1 MLSSAHVPEDKRSPL
16 LALGILSISFLM
28 SVSNAVSGTIPLME
42 KYFSDVSRA
51 NVELLIVIPT
61 GGVLLGTVISG
72 LVSNLLGKKYTVIA
86 GLTISMIFGII
97 PAFIFNYPAIL
108 ISRGNVWRGDGGF
121 HAAQCV
127 LHHGSV
133 P

>member
-1 MLSSAHVPEDKRSPL
+1 MSPSTPVHEDKRSPM

-51 NVELLIVIPT
+51 NVELLIVIST

-72 LVSNLLGKKYTVIA
+72 LVSNLLGKKVHGYCW
-86 GLTISMIFGII
+86 
-97 PAFIFNYPAIL
+97 AIHFTRFWDH
-108 ISRGNVWRGDGGF
+108 S
-121 HAAQCV
+121 C
-127 LHHGSV
+127 LHL
-133 P
+133 

>member
-72 LVSNLLGKKYTVIA
+72 LVSNLLGKSIR
-86 GLTISMIFGII
+86 SS
-97 PAFIFNYPAIL
+97 PA
-108 ISRGNVWRGDGGF
+108 
-121 HAAQCV
+121 
-127 LHHGSV
+127 
-133 P
+133 

>member
-42 KYFSDVSRA
+42 KYFSDVARA

-61 GGVLLGTVISG
+61 GGVLL
-72 LVSNLLGKKYTVIA
+72 
-86 GLTISMIFGII
+86 
-97 PAFIFNYPAIL
+97 
-108 ISRGNVWRGDGGF
+108 
-121 HAAQCV
+121 
-127 LHHGSV
+127 
-133 P
+133 

>member
-51 NVELLIVIPT
+51 NV
-61 GGVLLGTVISG
+61 
-72 LVSNLLGKKYTVIA
+72 
-86 GLTISMIFGII
+86 
-97 PAFIFNYPAIL
+97 
-108 ISRGNVWRGDGGF
+108 GF
-121 HAAQCV
+121 
-127 LHHGSV
+127 
-133 P
+133 

>member
-61 GGVLLGTVISG
+61 GGVLLGTVKVYG
-72 LVSNLLGKKYTVIA
+72 HRRPDDFHDLRHHPGVYFQL
-86 GLTISMIFGII
+86 
-97 PAFIFNYPAIL
+97 PCHFNFP
-108 ISRGNVWRGDGGF
+108 GNVWRGDGGF